1 MKTLAAMTS
10 PPTSRRSP
18 AAPAAPDQL
27 VGVHERGVCMRAKT
41 DISRG
46 SVGGDV
52 PVGEVA
58 AGGLRV
64 GDVIR
69 PGDQQAR
76 RVDSVVVVD
85 GSVVLEIRPIGF
97 DVPDA
102 VHLTLLA
109 GVVVDRVGTTGD

>member
-27 VGVHERGVCMRAKT
+27 VGVHERGVGMRAKT

-52 PVGEVA
+52 PVG
-58 AGGLRV
+58 
-64 GDVIR
+64 
-69 PGDQQAR
+69 
-76 RVDSVVVVD
+76 
-85 GSVVLEIRPIGF
+85 

-102 VHLTLLA
+102 VHLTVLA